1 MDQESVSVNSRENRS
16 QKSKRNKSEGKNEQ
30 RHHVHRKRPQCLC
43 GVEWGTGV
51 LIITIFKGLGLFI
64 QFLYIAYRFQYD
76 LRIEYFHETKF
87 SATWGYLIYTL
98 ILPTSVFISLI
109 VSLTKRTS
117 IFARFMANFFYIV
130 ETFLVLGWPVIFLRA
145 VVIGI
150 RNDDDSA
157 YVLLAMV
164 LVYMAFLYPIRLLC
178 AYTVRG
184 YYRDLRFYS
193 KHHGHSA
200 NRGEKRELAN
210 NDHKNDFSSVGSNE
224 PRNLSDIDLGSVRP
238 KSNGSKHKSKRSD
251 RRGSNEKKVKRRGSS
266 HSRERD

>member
-1 MDQESVSVNSRENRS
+1 MDQESINSRENRS
-16 QKSKRNKSEGKNEQ
+16 QKSKRNKSEGKNEN
-30 RHHVHRKRPQCLC
+30 RNHVHRKRPQCLC

-76 LRIEYFHETKF
+76 LKIEYFHETKF

-117 IFARFMANFFYIV
+117 IFARFMANFLYIV

-150 RNDDDSA
+150 RNEDDSA

-210 NDHKNDFSSVGSNE
+210 ND
-224 PRNLSDIDLGSVRP
+224 I
-238 KSNGSKHKSKRSD
+238 
-251 RRGSNEKKVKRRGSS
+251 
-266 HSRERD
+266 